1 LHDNLEG
8 LSLKISA
15 AQAAL
20 EEAETALA
28 SARVPRDHIAA
39 RLEHMA
45 QERAA
50 IVARRAGGEHQ
61 TDDGARLELL
71 AVDSQGLQTLLRNSE
86 TVLAEA
92 NATCTAARTDLADAQ
107 SAYAA
112 EEKRSAVAAYDAHAD
127 RLLELLAQTLAHRN
141 AAAAGLGLEDRALG
155 RMTARLVTFDRLV
168 AGECQAVRAAL
179 RPNIPY
185 GARPVW
191 MPSQALYDNTFRLR
205 NSDGKFW

>member
-1 LHDNLEG
+1 ML
-8 LSLKISA
+8 
-15 AQAAL
+15 
-20 EEAETALA
+20 
-28 SARVPRDHIAA
+28 
-39 RLEHMA
+39 

-61 TDDGARLELL
+61 SNDGARLELL
-71 AVDSQGLQTLLRNSE
+71 SVDSEGLQKLLCNAE

-92 NATCTAARTDLADAQ
+92 NAACTAARTDLEVAK
-107 SAYAA
+107 SAFAA

-127 RLLELLAQTLAHRN
+127 RLLELLAQTLADRN

-155 RMTARLVTFDRLV
+155 RMTARLVAFDRLV